1 MVNEQLVG
9 SAHPEWWPQGV
20 AAGRSGSREKRAAAG
35 PGQAHKTWGNLPAAG
50 FSKFR
55 PGDKKLQS
63 QTPPGSRARLV
74 VWSSCL
80 RNLVPKTSWN
90 PVTLLHASPRSK
102 PYEAS

>member
-80 RNLVPKTSWN
+80 RKLGAQNILE
-90 PVTLLHASPRSK
+90 PRDTAPCITK
-102 PYEAS
+102 VQAL